1 MWREGWKA
9 VAELSGADKVA
20 HSRVERLLTSR
31 GIDNAIEGSK
41 AYYVFV
47 PTPKTTEAIRLLHAD
62 AECDPYSIRV
72 VASSESDDF
81 VAYPRAVRE
90 PRIL

>member
-9 VAELSGADKVA
+9 VAELSGADKAA

-31 GIDNAIEGSK
+31 GIANAIEGSK

-47 PTPKTTEAIRLLHAD
+47 PIRKTVEAIRLLHAD
-62 AECDPYSIRV
+62 AECDTYSIRV
-72 VASSESDDF
+72 VASSDSEDY

-90 PRIL
+90 PRTL